1 MSFLGRTAC
10 AGGILRRGQEKSAAR
25 IGNTRKL
32 FDEPTTQ
39 KAPALKGCVLAGVC
53 CVAALER
60 CPCIALRAAPGIRR
74 ARTQRRLLLTR
85 KDMLQCLILCT
96 SSRC

>member
-1 MSFLGRTAC
+1 LW
-10 AGGILRRGQEKSAAR
+10 RGQEKSATRPPTLKLRRGESRSNCRAVALAKAD

-39 KAPALKGCVLAGVC
+39 KAPALKGCVLARDC

-74 ARTQRRLLLTR
+74 AGTQRRLLPPR
-85 KDMLQCLILCT
+85 KDML
-96 SSRC
+96 